1 MKKQHLFTLD
11 VDLVKRLHKEVARG
25 FRSKFVNKAITNRLD
40 GLESIS
46 LWDYGLMSVLS
57 HLRNAHYDD
66 LTPLENLLLKEIVQ
80 RLEAL
85 Q

>member
-40 GLESIS
+40 GLEKIT
-46 LWDYGLMSVLS
+46 LWDYGIINILS
-57 HLRNAHYDD
+57 HLRNAHY
-66 LTPLENLLLKEIVQ
+66 ENLTKLESLLLTEIIE

-85 Q
+85 E